1 MPDHEQMRVCGSCQG
16 WVEVRAVECRH
27 CGAKMKPMM
36 LPAPRPEPEAP
47 TAPLLCPECRSPRK
61 GTGPCLVCAA
71 RSEAREVA
79 ARVEEATRPPP
90 PPVSPGVRQA
100 MYEPIPGE
108 PTGPFIAWA
117 VLIGCFVLSGALFG
131 ANEPSKIAAA
141 AFFAGAASVA
151 LTWLVIRGAIMSA
164 LAADR
169 RSRGL

>member
-1 MPDHEQMRVCGSCQG
+1 MPDRQQMRVCGSCQG

-27 CGAKMKPMM
+27 CGAKMKP
-36 LPAPRPEPEAP
+36 LTPPAPRPEPEAP
-47 TAPLLCPECRSPRK
+47 PAPLLCPECRSPRK

-79 ARVEEATRPPP
+79 QRVEEATRPPP

-100 MYEPIPGE
+100 MYEPVGGPSPGSLA
-108 PTGPFIAWA
+108 AWILL
-117 VLIGCFVLSGALFG
+117 VGGALAGG
-131 ANEPSKIAAA
+131 AMLASKDPANATAAA
-141 AFFAGAASVA
+141 VCAGVSSVA
-151 LTWLVIRGAIMSA
+151 LTWLVIRGAVISA